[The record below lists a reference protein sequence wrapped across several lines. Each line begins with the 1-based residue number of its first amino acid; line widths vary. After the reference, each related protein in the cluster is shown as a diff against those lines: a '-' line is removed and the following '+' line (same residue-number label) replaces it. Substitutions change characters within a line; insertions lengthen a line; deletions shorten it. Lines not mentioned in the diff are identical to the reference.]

1 MNSEQIILERQDG
14 IGKITFNNPKRH
26 NAMSL
31 EMWRAGASA
40 IKQCIDSND
49 TRVIVLTGAGEKAFV
64 AGADI
69 SKFGEERN
77 SKQNIEEYNLAVK
90 NFQDT
95 LSKTP
100 IPTIA
105 KIKGYCIGGG
115 LAIALCC
122 DLRIASEDS
131 RFAVPAAKLGLG
143 YPATGIERLMQIV
156 GPSFAMEIFYTAR
169 QFNANEAM
177 IMGLV
182 NRIVDNDNLTSLCEE
197 YTDRISSNAPLTI
210 RAVKTAVTENLK
222 TPADRDIAL
231 CEEQVAACFAS
242 NDYQEGRTAFI
253 EKRKP
258 QFTGT

>member
-1 MNSEQIILERQDG
+1 
-14 IGKITFNNPKRH
+14 
-26 NAMSL
+26 
-31 EMWRAGASA
+31 
-40 IKQCIDSND
+40 
-49 TRVIVLTGAGEKAFV
+49 
-64 AGADI
+64 
-69 SKFGEERN
+69 
-77 SKQNIEEYNLAVK
+77 
-90 NFQDT
+90 
-95 LSKTP
+95 
-100 IPTIA
+100 
-105 KIKGYCIGGG
+105 
-115 LAIALCC
+115 
-122 DLRIASEDS
+122 
-131 RFAVPAAKLGLG
+131 
-143 YPATGIERLMQIV
+143 
-156 GPSFAMEIFYTAR
+156 
-169 QFNANEAM
+169 M